1 MNISGN
7 DIAWDMI
14 RLAMSSSAVFAIFPI
29 QDVLRLD
36 SSHRMNVPSTSAG
49 NWQFRFELSQ
59 LNDDDANGLCYLSE
73 LFNRIPEVKEEQQ
86 QNSVSEQQEIIIEQQ
101 AVAKEQKIEFSPE
114 KEKHIKRPKKRK
126 R

>member
-59 LNDDDANGLCYLSE
+59 LNDDDANGL
-73 LFNRIPEVKEEQQ
+73 R
-86 QNSVSEQQEIIIEQQ
+86 
-101 AVAKEQKIEFSPE
+101 
-114 KEKHIKRPKKRK
+114 
-126 R
+126 